1 MPYSVRGIGLMIVAQ
16 PSAWRSPAQATRYV
30 AGRLRWNLQSRRGYA
45 GEHLR
50 PEQRTHGRGSFDA
63 DAPLSSV
70 ASYLG
75 DITQTKHSEATLKD
89 DPRVRDP
96 GYGQESDSKLR
107 YTTLTDMKTP
117 RFRYTTK
124 SKTPVFAQSTEMR
137 NGSHL
142 RQQDFIYW
150 KAGQTSKKE
159 INPDP
164 KATLLSHIPHRHP
177 YNSGQR
183 KKGSFD
189 TEFYQSRKERR
200 AQTTMPKKSD
210 PQSEDKS
217 IDVRCGTFEA
227 SSPASL
233 TAEAI
238 LDLIPEMGVPPN
250 DPDTTTPLLTILLT
264 PGSADLAQDETLPHR
279 IFAKLADPDRSS
291 TSLDSIVAVV
301 DKLPLEGHEPGAVE
315 GMSYMLLRN
324 TTALDSN
331 LHRPL
336 QSSAMKP
343 GSLNFVVPANREAFG
358 HRSVPI
364 TAQLPLAQTTF
375 TNGLV
380 STLLHRSYTVAPG
393 STPRLQSTQ
402 YLESATIAL
411 PFQTLNSHFFF
422 SAPLIPLTP
431 LREIRHVMGNIIRQ
445 IAAHPSVPGRTT
457 TNSTDW
463 SLLPDDTTMPAS
475 EELEKAVTAYFTALE
490 LPPSAVQIWALV
502 LPTSFS
508 IGRTMKRLERQ
519 SASPPLFEAET
530 IRAAWRPDA
539 ETHEQLRQCTGA
551 LVGQALAFDG
561 RLVRV
566 LSGGGGWGKKAGLLS
581 LDPDTQ
587 YFTRELRQDSGW
599 AFDFGNE
606 DAEAM
611 KLEALGEIVKEGER
625 IMFLIGPENLDN
637 SFRWAHA
644 DKREKS
650 RFGIASRGVT
660 LGVIPSSVDAVAPTP
675 SPNAPV
681 TLVHHPGRFGLLSE
695 GGMAF
700 ARTMPSGDVQRTKFD
715 VPGGRLW
722 LWQSSNAARE
732 RVSGENEEQRA
743 ARLKKF
749 AIENAERQARRQAAM
764 KPHEDRKFEPK
775 DVFERFEQAPSEVK
789 QLPAT
794 DGSESL
800 LATAGIKDAPLK
812 DDNLQAVQAHLQSTY
827 PFTESSNLLS
837 KLTAKHVALEHAVD
851 QHGDAA
857 RDSYLA
863 NLGRFRKHV
872 AGQDWEAWGMK
883 KRRTVWWRLF
893 REFAVNIEKRLGLKT
908 DEVENSSPAR
918 TDSTVSEAPIDR
930 LRPRRQRWGSKRNKL
945 SIAALAAKHRELIR
959 QGRADTQPPAKPR
972 RLGLTSPP
980 AGSSLPAL
988 GSTKRQK
995 NANRVRAMRRPAAR
1009 QTAARQRAVLR
1020 PAGLQRVR
1028 RVGAPPHRLFRLL
1041 GHTALQ
1047 ASGAMRDLQAPK
1059 SSARL
1064 GGRVAEE
1071 LWEAGVVARKATEK
1085 RTGKA
1090 EGKSQVSAWPRLQ
1103 RQESERLV
1111 GEVEAFVRG
1120 VHGGDGER

>member
-1 MPYSVRGIGLMIVAQ
+1 MPDSVPGIRLMFAAQ

-30 AGRLRWNLQSRRGYA
+30 AGRLGWNLQSRRGYA

-50 PEQRTHGRGSFDA
+50 PEQRTCGRGSFDA
-63 DAPLSSV
+63 NAPLSSAAPNV
-70 ASYLG
+70 GAIAQIENSG
-75 DITQTKHSEATLKD
+75 VSLKD
-89 DPRVRDP
+89 DPSVRDP
-96 GYGQESDSKLR
+96 GYGQESDSKPR
-107 YTTLTDMKTP
+107 YTTITDMKTP
-117 RFRYTTK
+117 QFRYTAK

-137 NGSHL
+137 NGSRL
-142 RQQDFIYW
+142 RQQDFIHW

-189 TEFYQSRKERR
+189 VEFYQSRKERR
-200 AQTTMPKKSD
+200 AQATMPKKSD

-217 IDVRCGTFEA
+217 IDIRCGTLEA

-279 IFAKLADPDRSS
+279 MFAKLAGPDRPS
-291 TSLDSIVAVV
+291 TSFESIVAVV
-301 DKLPLEGHEPGAVE
+301 DKLPLEGHDPGAVE

-324 TTALDSN
+324 TTALDSS

-380 STLLHRSYTVAPG
+380 STLLHRSYTTVPSSAPE
-393 STPRLQSTQ
+393 LQSTQ

-422 SAPLIPLTP
+422 SAPLVPLTP

-457 TNSTDW
+457 TDDTDW

-508 IGRTMKRLERQ
+508 IGRTVQRLERQ

-539 ETHEQLRQCTGA
+539 ETHEQLRQSTGT

-587 YFTRELRQDSGW
+587 YSTRELRQDSGW

-644 DKREKS
+644 DKGEKS
-650 RFGIASRGVT
+650 RFEIASRGVT
-660 LGVIPSSVDAVAPTP
+660 LGAIPSSVDAVAPTP

-732 RVSGENEEQRA
+732 RISGENEEQRT
-743 ARLKKF
+743 ARLGKF

-764 KPHEDRKFEPK
+764 KPHEDRTFEPTH
-775 DVFERFEQAPSEVK
+775 VFERFEQAPSEIK
-789 QLPAT
+789 ALGE
-794 DGSESL
+794 DGLDSL
-800 LATAGIKDAPLK
+800 
-812 DDNLQAVQAHLQSTY
+812 
-827 PFTESSNLLS
+827 
-837 KLTAKHVALEHAVD
+837 HAS
-851 QHGDAA
+851 A
-857 RDSYLA
+857 
-863 NLGRFRKHV
+863 
-872 AGQDWEAWGMK
+872 
-883 KRRTVWWRLF
+883 
-893 REFAVNIEKRLGLKT
+893 GLK
-908 DEVENSSPAR
+908 
-918 TDSTVSEAPIDR
+918 EAPQD
-930 LRPRRQRWGSKRNKL
+930 
-945 SIAALAAKHRELIR
+945 
-959 QGRADTQPPAKPR
+959 AKPKK
-972 RLGLTSPP
+972 
-980 AGSSLPAL
+980 LP
-988 GSTKRQK
+988 
-995 NANRVRAMRRPAAR
+995 
-1009 QTAARQRAVLR
+1009 
-1020 PAGLQRVR
+1020 
-1028 RVGAPPHRLFRLL
+1028 
-1041 GHTALQ
+1041 
-1047 ASGAMRDLQAPK
+1047 
-1059 SSARL
+1059 
-1064 GGRVAEE
+1064 
-1071 LWEAGVVARKATEK
+1071 
-1085 RTGKA
+1085 
-1090 EGKSQVSAWPRLQ
+1090 
-1103 RQESERLV
+1103 
-1111 GEVEAFVRG
+1111 
-1120 VHGGDGER
+1120 